1 LGLIL
6 DSSVLIAAE
15 RLGHTAYQ
23 ILDEIR
29 HRAGDQEI
37 AVSVITVLELA
48 HGLSRA
54 NTSER
59 LNHRQRF
66 LDELIAGVPVFPVT
80 IPIALRAG
88 RIEGQLRAAG
98 TRVALSDLLIAS
110 TALELDFDVAT
121 NNLRH
126 FALIPG
132 VRVQGL

>member
-54 NTSER
+54 NTPER

-66 LDELIAGVPVFPVT
+66 LDELIGGVPVFPVT